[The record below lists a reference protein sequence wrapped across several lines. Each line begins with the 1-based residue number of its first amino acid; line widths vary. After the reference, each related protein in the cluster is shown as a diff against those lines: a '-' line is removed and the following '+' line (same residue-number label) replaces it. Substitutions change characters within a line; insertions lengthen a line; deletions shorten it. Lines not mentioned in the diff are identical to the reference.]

1 MHARFITRVCVCSHL
16 FTLFH
21 TQVAISSSRTRA
33 HTSPPHFL
41 TWQARKILSSMA
53 RRVIQNKII
62 MFGIIAFLLAAIG
75 IILYVKLKPSS
86 SSSSGR

>member
-1 MHARFITRVCVCSHL
+1 MHARFVTCVCVCAYTSSHPHAQYPHAL
-16 FTLFH
+16 VSTL
-21 TQVAISSSRTRA
+21 
-33 HTSPPHFL
+33 PH

-75 IILYVKLKPSS
+75 IILYVKLRPSS

>member
-1 MHARFITRVCVCSHL
+1 MSTLLHTVSHPGGNVVL
-16 FTLFH
+16 TH
-21 TQVAISSSRTRA
+21 SC
-33 HTSPPHFL
+33 PHFASTL
-41 TWQARKILSSMA
+41 PHTWQARKILSSMA